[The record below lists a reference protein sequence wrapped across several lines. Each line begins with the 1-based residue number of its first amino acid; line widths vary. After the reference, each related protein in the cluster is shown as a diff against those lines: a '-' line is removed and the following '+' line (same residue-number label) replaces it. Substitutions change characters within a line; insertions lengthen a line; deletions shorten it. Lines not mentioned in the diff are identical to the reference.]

1 MLFNWKREAVSISE
15 DDPERSLDQKL
26 FDLRCRVLDFIELPF
41 CLIGIAF
48 GFIRRNL
55 WNS

>member
-1 MLFNWKREAVSISE
+1 MLFNWKREAISISE